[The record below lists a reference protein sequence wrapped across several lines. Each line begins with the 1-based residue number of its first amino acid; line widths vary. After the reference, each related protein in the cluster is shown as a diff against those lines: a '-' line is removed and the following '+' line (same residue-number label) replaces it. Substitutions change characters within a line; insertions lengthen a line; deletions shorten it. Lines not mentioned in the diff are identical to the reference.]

1 MAPMQVMCATV
12 IHKSFLRK
20 RSKTATLWSMNQDLL
35 SNAPFLSAALAFFI
49 AQFLKPFI
57 NTILERVFDW
67 KLLFSTG
74 GMPSSHTAGVIAL
87 VTSVA
92 FTEGIGTVYFAI
104 SATFAAIV
112 IHDSMGI
119 RRAAGKQAE
128 VINEWSRIL
137 SDIHREGQFTPENL
151 KTMLGHSFSQVVGGI
166 ILGLFIG
173 LAVTNRIV
181 GL

>member
-1 MAPMQVMCATV
+1 
-12 IHKSFLRK
+12 
-20 RSKTATLWSMNQDLL
+20 MNNNLFG
-35 SNAPFLSAALAFFI
+35 NAPFLSAALSFFL
-49 AQFLKPFI
+49 AQLLKPFI
-57 NTILERVFDW
+57 NTLFERRFTW
-67 KLLFSTG
+67 HLLVSTG

-87 VTSVA
+87 VTSIA
-92 FTEGIGTVYFAI
+92 FTQGVGTIYFAI
-104 SATFAAIV
+104 ASTFAAVV

-151 KTMLGHSFSQVVGGI
+151 KTMLGHSFSQVLGGT
-166 ILGLFIG
+166 ILGLIVGF
-173 LAVTNRIV
+173 LVTNSIT